1 MSDSTN
7 VLKAQSVD
15 NLSIV
20 FFDFIILLIT
30 NVDKMSIKMV

>member
-7 VLKAQSVD
+7 VLKTQSID
-15 NLSIV
+15 SLSIV

>member
-7 VLKAQSVD
+7 VLKVQGVD
-15 NLSIV
+15 NLNVV
-20 FFDFIILLIT
+20 FFGFIILLIT